1 MKIVIDIN
9 ENIYKYLKQE
19 WVKVPE
25 DDSVI
30 NQIMYGI
37 LNGAVLP
44 NRYGDLIDRDKLEK
58 DTEWDEY
65 EDGFISYS
73 HGQIFSEPIVI
84 PADKGE

>member
-1 MKIVIDIN
+1 MQIVVDIPDF
-9 ENIYKYLKQE
+9 IYERLK
-19 WVKVPE
+19 E
-25 DDSVI
+25 DVNCGMVNLNSAI
-30 NQIMYGI
+30 ANGI
-37 LNGAVLP
+37 PLP
-44 NRYGDLIDRDKLEK
+44 KGHGDLIDRDKLEK